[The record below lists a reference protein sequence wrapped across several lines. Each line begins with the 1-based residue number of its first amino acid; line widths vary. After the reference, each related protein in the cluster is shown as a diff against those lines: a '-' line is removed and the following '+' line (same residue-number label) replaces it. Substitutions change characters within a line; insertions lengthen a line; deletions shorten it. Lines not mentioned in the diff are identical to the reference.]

1 MWAPKDLLFL
11 SENNLS
17 TSKENT
23 DPTYNYSIVKKS
35 KKNILA
41 IGGKLN
47 DEFLKG
53 FEIKQE
59 VFVFDFNLSELKK
72 LIGVERKFTELL
84 KYPKVI
90 RDFAVIIDN
99 NIEVE
104 NVKKAIIKGSS
115 KLLKNIKLFDI
126 FEGESLGE
134 GKRSLAFQLEYFDA
148 SHTLKEE
155 EVDKDFWTAIET
167 VKSTFNAQLRG

>member
-1 MWAPKDLLFL
+1 M
-11 SENNLS
+11 
-17 TSKENT
+17 
-23 DPTYNYSIVKKS
+23 
-35 KKNILA
+35 
-41 IGGKLN
+41 
-47 DEFLKG
+47 
-53 FEIKQE
+53 
-59 VFVFDFNLSELKK
+59 
-72 LIGVERKFTELL
+72 L

-90 RDFAVIIDN
+90 RDFAFIIDK
-99 NIEVE
+99 NIEAE
-104 NVKKAIIKGSS
+104 NVKKAILKGSS

-148 SHTLKEE
+148 SRTLKEE